1 MNEEMAAAIM
11 MGNLR
16 GSKNKPSNLLEF
28 GEACRFWTRKIGV
41 KDTAKRFNV
50 SQTMIRR
57 IDKVNEIDNPKLR
70 QMIKDGKFK
79 IEAAYH
85 LWRIKEPKRSQAAKI
100 LKNMATEDIRRF
112 MYFIIKNP
120 SLSIKECKELLDS
133 EKPKNMNLLVLPI
146 DSIMYRE
153 LEQEAKMKN
162 LKIHDYILKL
172 LVRRKRE

>member
-1 MNEEMAAAIM
+1 MNEETATAIM

-41 KDTAKRFNV
+41 KDTAKRFKV

-57 IDKVNEIDNPKLR
+57 IDKINEIDDPKLR
-70 QMIKDGKFK
+70 QMIKEGKFK
-79 IEAAYH
+79 IEASYH

-100 LKNMATEDIRRF
+100 LKDMATEDIRRF

-120 SLSIKECKELLDS
+120 LLSIKECKELLDS
-133 EKPKNMNLLVLPI
+133 EKPKNMSLLMLPI
-146 DSIMYRE
+146 DSTMYSE
-153 LEQEAKMKN
+153 LEQEAKRKN
-162 LKIHDYILKL
+162 LKTRDYILKL
-172 LVRRKRE
+172 LIRRKRE